1 MNIKIYQVDAFTDQL
16 FGGNPA
22 AVCPLDKW
30 LSDSLMQQIAVENN
44 LAETAFYVPNSINDG
59 YELRWFTPEY
69 EIDLCG
75 HATLATAHII
85 FTEMSPTNEEIKFE
99 TKEAGELTVTR
110 HKENSL
116 YTLNFPARPTTKADL
131 PDGLLQAL
139 RSVKTPIGVYKARD
153 YMLVYENESDVQ
165 QLSPDYTAL
174 AKINDVFGVI
184 ATAPGDEVDFVSRYF
199 NPGASIPEDPVTGS
213 THCNL
218 IPYWSERLHTSPEYR
233 LDLHG
238 ADLHECDARALSLP
252 TGWYISTHEL
262 QMGVRKQ
269 AENSSTHP
277 LAIEGSCYFIAEKIG
292 ILSQDIHVRRFSK
305 LIDSGRALLNMS
317 VHFGC
322 SQAHQN
328 DEAIMY
334 LGYLD
339 ERYQPILVEQP
350 VIRTNNKP
358 FQFKSRV
365 ASIPIGTR
373 TIKVY
378 IGASIPNSTTTD
390 ILQYC
395 VFDAVKLF
403 IFDNNSNP

>member
-218 IPYWSERLHTSPEYR
+218 IPYWSERLRKTKLHTYQ
-233 LDLHG
+233 
-238 ADLHECDARALSLP
+238 
-252 TGWYISTHEL
+252 IS
-262 QMGVRKQ
+262 VRKGELWC
-269 AENSSTHP
+269 ENK
-277 LAIEGSCYFIAEKIG
+277 G
-292 ILSQDIHVRRFSK
+292 DRV
-305 LIDSGRALLNMS
+305 LISGKA
-317 VHFGC
+317 VT
-322 SQAHQN
+322 
-328 DEAIMY
+328 Y
-334 LGYLD
+334 LKG
-339 ERYQPILVEQP
+339 EIN
-350 VIRTNNKP
+350 I
-358 FQFKSRV
+358 
-365 ASIPIGTR
+365 
-373 TIKVY
+373 
-378 IGASIPNSTTTD
+378 
-390 ILQYC
+390 
-395 VFDAVKLF
+395 
-403 IFDNNSNP
+403 